1 MFLLSEQEGQKKEEQ
16 TPHGELTQRL
26 VAGLIEENLMTSV
39 EESIDAHKAKNAG
52 SDDADKTNLIKSL
65 NVSNAEAL
73 ESRVRREL
81 EEQVG

>member
-1 MFLLSEQEGQKKEEQ
+1 
-16 TPHGELTQRL
+16 
-26 VAGLIEENLMTSV
+26 MTSV

-81 EEQVG
+81 EEQVVRLRVSVLFCFTNVFEI